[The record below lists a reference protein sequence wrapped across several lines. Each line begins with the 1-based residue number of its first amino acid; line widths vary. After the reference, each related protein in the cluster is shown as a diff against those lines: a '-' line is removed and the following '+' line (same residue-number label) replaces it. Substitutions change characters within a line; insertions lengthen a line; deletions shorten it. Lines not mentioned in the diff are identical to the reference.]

1 MKFIPSLLV
10 LTLLFTSTIT
20 TFAQNNPAKTK
31 AEIKKALGTMPSF
44 MEAVPDN
51 MLPMAW
57 EHFNSSSMAS
67 NEIPA
72 KYLELIK
79 IAVAAQIPCQYCIHA
94 HEVNAKG
101 AGATEQE
108 VKEAIMAAAWVRHWS
123 TLVQSTTAS
132 MEAFKKEYTQIVEY
146 LSEQAKK

>member
-1 MKFIPSLLV
+1 MKFMQSLLV
-10 LTLLFTSTIT
+10 LTLLFTSTVTI
-20 TFAQNNPAKTK
+20 FAQNTPEKTK

-57 EHFNSSSMAS
+57 EHFNSSSMAG

-79 IAVAAQIPCQYCIHA
+79 LAVAAQIPCQYCIHA

-108 VKEAIMAAAWVRHWS
+108 LKEAIMAAAWVRHWS
-123 TLVQSTTAS
+123 TVVQSTTAS
-132 MEAFKKEYTQIVEY
+132 MEEFEKEYGRIVEY
-146 LSEQAKK
+146 LSGQTKE